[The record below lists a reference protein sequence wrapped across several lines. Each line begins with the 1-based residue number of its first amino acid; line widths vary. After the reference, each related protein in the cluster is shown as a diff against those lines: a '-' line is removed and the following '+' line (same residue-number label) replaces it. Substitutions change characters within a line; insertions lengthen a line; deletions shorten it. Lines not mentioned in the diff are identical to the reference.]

1 MSDYVRIM
9 FIESG
14 ILINA
19 LLLGVMISFI
29 VVTSPTVFKTL
40 DEEHS
45 KNFLRFIFP
54 RLFNFCF
61 LISTLMFLFFALA
74 EFSFGMVVG
83 IAISISFLINTY
95 FLTPRINKMR
105 DLMLTGHVES
115 EKQFK
120 KLHFASVILYLLS
133 ILFIVSIFAVY
144 YYRLFSL

>member
-1 MSDYVRIM
+1 M

-61 LISTLMFLFFALA
+61 LISTLMFLLFALA

-133 ILFIVSIFAVY
+133 MLFIGSIFVVY
-144 YYRLFSL
+144 YSRLFFL

>member
-1 MSDYVRIM
+1 M

-14 ILINA
+14 ILLNA

-45 KNFLRFIFP
+45 KKFLRFIFP

-115 EKQFK
+115 DKQFK
-120 KLHFASVILYLLS
+120 KLHFASVLLYLLS
-133 ILFIVSIFAVY
+133 MVLIVSIFIVY
-144 YYRLFSL
+144 YSRLFSL

>member
-1 MSDYVRIM
+1 M
-9 FIESG
+9 
-14 ILINA
+14 NA

-45 KNFLRFIFP
+45 KKFLRFIFP

-61 LISTLMFLFFALA
+61 LISTIMFLFFALA
-74 EFSFGMVVG
+74 DFSFGMVVA

-105 DLMLTGHVES
+105 DLILTGNVGS
-115 EKQFK
+115 ERQFK
-120 KLHFASVILYLLS
+120 KLHFASVLLYLAS
-133 ILFIVSIFAVY
+133 MISIVSIFVFY
-144 YYRLFSL
+144 YTR

>member
-1 MSDYVRIM
+1 M
-9 FIESG
+9 FVETG

-45 KNFLRFIFP
+45 KKFLRFIFP

-74 EFSFGMVVG
+74 EFSFGMVVA

-95 FLTPRINKMR
+95 FLTPRINKRR
-105 DLMLTGHVES
+105 DLMLTGDVGS

-120 KLHFASVILYLLS
+120 KLHFASVLLYLAS
-133 ILFIVSIFAVY
+133 MISIVSIFGFY
-144 YYRLFSL
+144 YTQ

>member
-1 MSDYVRIM
+1 M
-9 FIESG
+9 FVETG
-14 ILINA
+14 ILVNA

-45 KNFLRFIFP
+45 KKFLRFIFP

-120 KLHFASVILYLLS
+120 KLHFASVLLYLLS
-133 ILFIVSIFAVY
+133 MVFIVSIFIVY
-144 YYRLFSL
+144 YSRSFSL

>member
-1 MSDYVRIM
+1 M
-9 FIESG
+9 FVETG
-14 ILINA
+14 ILLNA

-40 DEEHS
+40 DEEYS
-45 KNFLRFIFP
+45 KKFLRFIFP

-74 EFSFGMVVG
+74 EFSFGMVVA

-105 DLMLTGHVES
+105 DLMLTGHVGS

-120 KLHFASVILYLLS
+120 NLHFASVLLYLAS
-133 ILFIVSIFAVY
+133 MISIVSIFVFY
-144 YYRLFSL
+144 YTR

>member
-1 MSDYVRIM
+1 M
-9 FIESG
+9 FVETG
-14 ILINA
+14 ILVNA

-45 KNFLRFIFP
+45 KKFLRFIFP

-74 EFSFGMVVG
+74 EFSFGMVVA

-105 DLMLTGHVES
+105 DLMLTGHVGS

-120 KLHFASVILYLLS
+120 NLHFASVLLYLAS
-133 ILFIVSIFAVY
+133 MISIVSIFVFY
-144 YYRLFSL
+144 YTR

>member
-1 MSDYVRIM
+1 M
-9 FIESG
+9 FVETG

-45 KNFLRFIFP
+45 KKFLRFIFP

-61 LISTLMFLFFALA
+61 LISTIMFLFFALA
-74 EFSFGMVVG
+74 DFSFGMVVA
-83 IAISISFLINTY
+83 IFISISFLINTY
-95 FLTPRINKMR
+95 SLTPRINKMR

-120 KLHFASVILYLLS
+120 TLHFVSVLLYLS
-133 ILFIVSIFAVY
+133 SMVFIVSIFVVY
-144 YYRLFSL
+144 YSRLFSL

>member
-1 MSDYVRIM
+1 M
-9 FIESG
+9 FVETG

-45 KNFLRFIFP
+45 KKFLRFIFP

-74 EFSFGMVVG
+74 EFSFGMVVA

-105 DLMLTGHVES
+105 DLMLTGHVGS

-120 KLHFASVILYLLS
+120 KLHFASVLLYLAS
-133 ILFIVSIFAVY
+133 MISIVSIFVFY
-144 YYRLFSL
+144 YTR

>member
-1 MSDYVRIM
+1 M
-9 FIESG
+9 FVETG
-14 ILINA
+14 ILMNA

-115 EKQFK
+115 DKQFK
-120 KLHFASVILYLLS
+120 KLHFASVLLYLLS
-133 ILFIVSIFAVY
+133 MVLIVSIFIVY
-144 YYRLFSL
+144 YSRLFSL

>member
-1 MSDYVRIM
+1 MLV
-9 FIESG
+9 ETG

-45 KNFLRFIFP
+45 KKFLRFIFP

-74 EFSFGMVVG
+74 EFSFGMVVA

-95 FLTPRINKMR
+95 FLTPRINKRR
-105 DLMLTGHVES
+105 DLMLTGDVGS

-120 KLHFASVILYLLS
+120 KLHFASVLLYLAS
-133 ILFIVSIFAVY
+133 MISIVSIFGFY
-144 YYRLFSL
+144 YTQ

>member
-1 MSDYVRIM
+1 MLIV
-9 FIESG
+9 SG
-14 ILINA
+14 ILLNA

-133 ILFIVSIFAVY
+133 ILFIVSIFAFY

>member
-1 MSDYVRIM
+1 M

-14 ILINA
+14 ILLNA

-120 KLHFASVILYLLS
+120 KLHFASVLLYLS
-133 ILFIVSIFAVY
+133 SMLFIVSIFVVY
-144 YYRLFSL
+144 YSRLFSL

>member
-1 MSDYVRIM
+1 M
-9 FIESG
+9 EAG

-19 LLLGVMISFI
+19 SLLGVMTSFL

-40 DEEHS
+40 DAEHS

-83 IAISISFLINTY
+83 IGIAISFLINTY

-105 DLMLTGHVES
+105 DLTLTGHVES

-120 KLHFASVILYLLS
+120 KLHFASVLLYLSSMVL
-133 ILFIVSIFAVY
+133 IVSIFIVY
-144 YYRLFSL
+144 YSR

>member
-1 MSDYVRIM
+1 ML
-9 FIESG
+9 IESG

-45 KNFLRFIFP
+45 KKFLRFIFP

-83 IAISISFLINTY
+83 IAISISFLINAY
-95 FLTPRINKMR
+95 LLTPRINKTR
-105 DLMLTGHVES
+105 DLMLTGHFQS
-115 EKQFK
+115 EKKFK
-120 KLHFASVILYLLS
+120 KLHFASVLLYLS
-133 ILFIVSIFAVY
+133 SMVFIVFIFVFY
-144 YYRLFSL
+144 YSG

>member
-1 MSDYVRIM
+1 M
-9 FIESG
+9 FVETG
-14 ILINA
+14 ILVNA

-45 KNFLRFIFP
+45 KKFLRFIFP

-61 LISTLMFLFFALA
+61 LISTLMFLFFALD
-74 EFSFGMVVG
+74 EFSFGMVVA

-105 DLMLTGHVES
+105 DLMLTGHVGS

-120 KLHFASVILYLLS
+120 KLHFASVF
-133 ILFIVSIFAVY
+133 LFLANMISIVSIFVVY
-144 YYRLFSL
+144 YTR

>member
-1 MSDYVRIM
+1 M

-14 ILINA
+14 ILLNA

-40 DEEHS
+40 DKEHS

-61 LISTLMFLFFALA
+61 LISTLMFLLFALA

-133 ILFIVSIFAVY
+133 MLFIGSIFVVY
-144 YYRLFSL
+144 YSR

>member
-1 MSDYVRIM
+1 M
-9 FIESG
+9 FVEIG

-29 VVTSPTVFKTL
+29 AVTSPTVFKTL

-45 KNFLRFIFP
+45 KKFLRFIFP
-54 RLFNFCF
+54 RLFKLCF

-74 EFSFGMVVG
+74 EFSFGMVVA

-105 DLMLTGHVES
+105 DLMLTGHIGS

-120 KLHFASVILYLLS
+120 KLHFASVLLYLAS
-133 ILFIVSIFAVY
+133 MISIVSIFVFY
-144 YYRLFSL
+144 YTR

>member
-1 MSDYVRIM
+1 M
-9 FIESG
+9 FVETG

-45 KNFLRFIFP
+45 KKFLRFIFP

-74 EFSFGMVVG
+74 DFSFGMVAA

-105 DLMLTGHVES
+105 DLMLTGHVGS

-120 KLHFASVILYLLS
+120 KLHFASVLLYLAS
-133 ILFIVSIFAVY
+133 IISIVSIFVFY
-144 YYRLFSL
+144 YTR

>member
-1 MSDYVRIM
+1 MLV
-9 FIESG
+9 ETG

-45 KNFLRFIFP
+45 KKFLRFIFP

-74 EFSFGMVVG
+74 EFSFGMVVA

-105 DLMLTGHVES
+105 DLMLTGHVGS

-120 KLHFASVILYLLS
+120 KLHFASVLLYLAS
-133 ILFIVSIFAVY
+133 MISIVSIFGFY
-144 YYRLFSL
+144 YTQ